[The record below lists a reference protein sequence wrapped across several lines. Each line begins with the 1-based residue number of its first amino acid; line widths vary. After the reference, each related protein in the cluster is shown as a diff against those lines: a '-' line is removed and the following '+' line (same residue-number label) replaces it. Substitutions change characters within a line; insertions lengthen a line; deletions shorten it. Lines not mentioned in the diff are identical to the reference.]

1 MTALSRM
8 PVRER
13 LMALLMVTGIFVS
26 IEPAPFDIG
35 AVALAG
41 LFLLT
46 RQLRLPRMTTL
57 VHILLALFVASNF
70 ISLVFARNVTR
81 AYVFM
86 AVTLYL
92 VLLWGLVVTA
102 LGKRPEQM
110 TRAILVGYTVGA
122 AIAAVTGIAA
132 YLGAPVLAPIMVP
145 DRRLVGLFKDPNVYG
160 AYMGPAAVYAASQ
173 VVHRRGT
180 ARLVWL
186 GTLAVCAGAVFLSFS
201 RGAWINATVGVTT
214 FFLLFTF
221 ADGLSKVWWR
231 TIVLLPVA
239 LVVLAGFAWQLVSVD
254 AIAEMFEVRFGY
266 QQYDDVRFAIQLRAI
281 ETALAHP
288 LGLGPGSTEAAVGR
302 SAHSLYVRALI
313 ENGLLGALSLFGFMF
328 LSLGR
333 AIWIAVFSR
342 SLEDRLRFAVVAGA
356 LVGAL
361 VESTVIDTVHWRH
374 FFIFLGLAWAPMPAS
389 RVRTHGPPDVV
400 RPRHGPGPP
409 RNPRRG
415 SPARDAR

>member
-1 MTALSRM
+1 MSALSRM
-8 PVRER
+8 PIRER

-26 IEPAPFDIG
+26 VEPAPFDVG

-46 RQLRLPRMTTL
+46 RQLRLPRITPL
-57 VHILLALFVASNF
+57 VHVLLALVVASNLV
-70 ISLVFARNVTR
+70 SLVFARNMTR
-81 AYVFM
+81 AYVFL

-92 VLLWGLVVTA
+92 VMLWGLVVLS
-102 LGKRPEQM
+102 LGKRPAQM
-110 TRAILVGYTVGA
+110 TRAILVGYTIGA

-132 YLGAPVLAPIMVP
+132 YLGAPILGPIMVP

-160 AYMGPAAVYAASQ
+160 AYMGPAAVFAVSQ
-173 VVHRRGT
+173 VVHERGM

-186 GTLAVCAGAVFLSFS
+186 GTLAVCGGAVFLSFS
-201 RGAWINATVGVTT
+201 RGAWINATVGVTS
-214 FFLLFTF
+214 FFLLFSF

-266 QQYDDVRFAIQLRAI
+266 QQYDDVRFAIQLRAV
-281 ETALAHP
+281 ETALQHP

-313 ENGLLGALSLFGFMF
+313 ENGLLGALSLFAFMF

-333 AIWIAVFSR
+333 AIWVAVFSR
-342 SLEDRLRFAVVAGA
+342 SLEDRLRFAVIGGA

-374 FFIFLGLAWAPMPAS
+374 FWIFLGLAWAPMPPS
-389 RVRTHGPPDVV
+389 RVRTTGPPDVV
-400 RPRHGPGPP
+400 RPPHAPGTPRH
-409 RNPRRG
+409 PRRG